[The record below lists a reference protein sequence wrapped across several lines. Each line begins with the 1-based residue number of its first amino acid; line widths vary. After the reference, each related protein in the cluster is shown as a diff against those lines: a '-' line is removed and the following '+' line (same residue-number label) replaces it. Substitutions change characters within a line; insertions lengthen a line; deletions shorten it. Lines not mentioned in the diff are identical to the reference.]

1 MTKINTLCVIDD
13 DDVSQ
18 FMVRKAVEHSQRVAR
33 LIFFANGEEA
43 LHTIRDHRDQP
54 DALPDLI
61 FLDINMPV
69 MDGWEFLEEFGQFK
83 AAIGKRIIIYMI
95 SSSVDERDVNRAR
108 HLSTVSGYIVKP
120 ITRDKFVDILD
131 ELEPTESSHFHFLD

>member
-18 FMVRKAVEHSQRVAR
+18 FMVRKAVEHSQRVAH
-33 LIFFANGEEA
+33 LMFFHNGEEA
-43 LHTIRDHRDQP
+43 LHAIRDRQQQP
-54 DALPDLI
+54 DQLPDLI

-69 MDGWEFLEEFGQFK
+69 MDGWEFLEEFGQFR

-108 HLSTVSGYIVKP
+108 HLSNVSGYIVKP
-120 ITRDKFVDILD
+120 ITRDKFADILD
-131 ELEPTESSHFHFLD
+131 ELEHTGSGSFHFLD